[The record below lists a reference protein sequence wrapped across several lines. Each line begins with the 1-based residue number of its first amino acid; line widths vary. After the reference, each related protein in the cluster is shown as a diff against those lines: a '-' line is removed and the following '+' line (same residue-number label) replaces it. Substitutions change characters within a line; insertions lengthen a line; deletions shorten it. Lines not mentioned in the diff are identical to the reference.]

1 MRGKSK
7 LIYSQI
13 IFLGILFL
21 TIVFRLLELSYSKKN
36 HSKRLEKK
44 DTVYKSESYFFLF
57 VLLHTSFLISVPLE
71 IFLLN
76 REFYPYLGIISLVVY
91 IVCISMRVSILYVL
105 KENWN
110 VKVIYHKTDKSSIIT
125 TGLYAYIRHPNYL
138 VVILEILCISLF
150 HSAFYSCIVFTLLNM
165 IILSVRI
172 PFEEKH
178 LFENPHYKSHFK
190 DKYRFIP
197 FIF

>member
-1 MRGKSK
+1 LS
-7 LIYSQI
+7 YSQI

-44 DTVYKSESYFFLF
+44 DTLYKSESYFFLF
-57 VLLHTSFLISVPLE
+57 VVLHTSFLFSVPLE

-76 REFYPYLGIISLVVY
+76 REFYPYLGIIAFVVY
-91 IVCISMRVSILYVL
+91 IVCISMRISILYVL

-125 TGLYAYIRHPNYL
+125 TGLYSYIRHPNYL

-150 HSAFYSCIVFTLLNM
+150 HSAFYSCLVFSLLNAL
-165 IILSVRI
+165 ILSVRI

-178 LFENPHYKSHFK
+178 LFENPHYKSHFE